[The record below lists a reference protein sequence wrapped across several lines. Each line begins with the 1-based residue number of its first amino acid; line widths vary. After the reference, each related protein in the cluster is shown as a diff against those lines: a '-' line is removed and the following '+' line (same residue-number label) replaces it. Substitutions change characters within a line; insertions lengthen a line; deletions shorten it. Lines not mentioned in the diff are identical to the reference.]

1 MGVRTG
7 GNGKMISCTR
17 KLEFDSAHRIL
28 NHESK
33 CRTLHGHRYTVEVTV
48 CSEELDSLGRV
59 VDFSEIK
66 KMIGGWLDTNWDHNT
81 ILHKDDMLVDV
92 LVKDAMAMKV
102 PYVMAVNPT
111 AENMADHLFE
121 LFCPCL
127 KDKGMTLKKIKI
139 YETPNCFAERT

>member
-1 MGVRTG
+1 
-7 GNGKMISCTR
+7 MISCTR

-48 CSEELDSLGRV
+48 TSEGLDSLGRV

-66 KMIGGWLDTNWDHNT
+66 KIIGGWLDLNFDHNT
-81 ILHKDDMLVDV
+81 ILHTDDH
-92 LVKDAMAMKV
+92 LVKVLFDDKMAMKV
-102 PYVMAVNPT
+102 PYIMKVNPT

-121 LFCPCL
+121 IFKDELFA
-127 KDKGMTLKKIKI
+127 KGMILKKIRV
-139 YETPNCFAERT
+139 YETPNCYAQRD